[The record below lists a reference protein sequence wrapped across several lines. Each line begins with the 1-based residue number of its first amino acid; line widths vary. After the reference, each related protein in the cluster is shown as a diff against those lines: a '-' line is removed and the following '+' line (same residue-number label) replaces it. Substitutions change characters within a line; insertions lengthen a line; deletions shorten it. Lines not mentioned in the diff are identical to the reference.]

1 MNTTEI
7 TLQRA
12 EPTWTAVIRASVPVN
27 ELSKFVPAACG
38 EVWLFLR
45 SNRIKNAGRHVSL
58 YLDPAGAVEVGCEVA
73 EPFTGNDR
81 VQCSQLPTGLVAHT
95 VHWGPYQRLKTTHD
109 AIRNW
114 CSHNGHQTTGRCWE
128 IYGHWQE
135 SWNRDP
141 SIIRT
146 DVFHLLNDV

>member
-1 MNTTEI
+1 MNTSEI

-12 EPTWTAVIRASVPVN
+12 EPTRTAVIRGSVPVQ

-38 EVWLFLR
+38 EVWSFLR
-45 SNRIKNAGRHVSL
+45 ASGIKNAGRHVSL
-58 YLDPAGAVEVGCEVA
+58 YLDPTGSVEVGCEVV

-81 VQCSQLPTGLVAHT
+81 VHCSQLPKGWVAHA
-95 VHWGPYQRLKTTHD
+95 VHWGPYQHLKTTHA

-114 CSHNGHQTTGRCWE
+114 CRHNEHQPRGVCWE
-128 IYGHWQE
+128 IYGHWE
-135 SWNRDP
+135 ERWNRDP